1 MLEDKNHT
9 NSSNNILHNSFE
21 DDLTLTSL
29 GFNKD
34 NYILHKFITTYL
46 SCNINNIVSDEKEK
60 NLIQFD
66 YKAIFEELIPKRVFE
81 DIPEFLEP
89 LSRNSSR
96 KNISDLP
103 VFKKLKMSTIY
114 NNNNKSNGKE
124 DGEEEED
131 LLPKLKTRYMKYI
144 ENETCF
150 KFPRSTFQ
158 RFLEVILNPI
168 QQTSNFKQY
177 KKTLKK
183 IFIPHDI
190 ASSFLIVKYNDDG
203 DDLIYRKRVFKHKLE
218 QKTNATK
225 NKEISNNDVQ
235 PRLHIWLK
243 PKDPKELTLFV
254 NDLRKIMA
262 VTFDY
267 DLPLDEKNKTNN
279 NNVDEGEEEERN
291 NNGSVIDN
299 IKNLGNRVMNAY
311 SEFAKLQ
318 GLNDSEGSEDD
329 DDEEDGEYNL
339 AAAIEEGQEE
349 EDDDEDDEE
358 EGDISSDKSTEED

>member
-1 MLEDKNHT
+1 MIEDKNHT
-9 NSSNNILHNSFE
+9 NSSNNILHNPNE

-34 NYILHKFITTYL
+34 NYILYKFITTYL
-46 SCNINNIVSDEKEK
+46 SCNINNTASDEKEK
-60 NLIQFD
+60 NIIHFD
-66 YKAIFEELIPKRVFE
+66 YKTIFEELIPKRVFE
-81 DIPEFLEP
+81 DIPDFLEP
-89 LSRNSSR
+89 FSRNNS
-96 KNISDLP
+96 KKKISDLP

-144 ENETCF
+144 ENEACF

-168 QQTSNFKQY
+168 QQTSSLKQY

-190 ASSFLIVKYNDDG
+190 ASSFLIVRYNDDG

-218 QKTNATK
+218 QKTNFIK
-225 NKEISNNDVQ
+225 NKELSNNDVQ

-267 DLPLDEKNKTNN
+267 DLPLDEKDKTNN
-279 NNVDEGEEEERN
+279 DEGEEKSN

-318 GLNDSEGSEDD
+318 GLNDSEGSDEDD
-329 DDEEDGEYNL
+329 EEEDGEYNL
-339 AAAIEEGQEE
+339 AAAIEEGQHEE
-349 EDDDEDDEE
+349 EDEDDEE
-358 EGDISSDKSTEED
+358 EGDFGSDKSTEED

>member
-1 MLEDKNHT
+1 MIEDKNHT
-9 NSSNNILHNSFE
+9 NSSNNILHNPYE

-114 NNNNKSNGKE
+114 NNNKSNGKE

-168 QQTSNFKQY
+168 QQTSNLKQY

-190 ASSFLIVKYNDDG
+190 ASSFLIVRYNDDA

-218 QKTNATK
+218 QKTNTTK
-225 NKEISNNDVQ
+225 NKELSNNDVQ

-243 PKDPKELTLFV
+243 LKDSKELTLFV

-267 DLPLDEKNKTNN
+267 DLPLDEKDKTNN
-279 NNVDEGEEEERN
+279 NNDDDEEGEEESN

-318 GLNDSEGSEDD
+318 GLNDSEGSDED

-349 EDDDEDDEE
+349 DEDDDEEE
-358 EGDISSDKSTEED
+358 GEGDISSDKSTEED